1 MPVKDTVIVRD
12 PRYRTLAGV
21 VIQRLNTL
29 ADEENEAGICIEAVN
44 GIADYV
50 QSLPCVCV
58 PGYDGEPC
66 GRCRA
71 LGRWHDKPMGR

>member
-1 MPVKDTVIVRD
+1 MVYDR
-12 PRYRTLAGV
+12 RYRLLADV
-21 VIQRLNTL
+21 VIGRLNTL
-29 ADEENEAGICIEAVN
+29 ADEENEGGICVEAVR

-50 QSLPCVCV
+50 ETLPCACV

-71 LGRWHDKPMGR
+71 LGRWHDTPMGR